1 MSGGWEL
8 PEHERRRNARE
19 LERLMAELDEVDRRH
34 GLGAHPATLHGDRGS
49 GTYAED
55 RRTSR
60 RSGGRRGR
68 DRRSGRKSRHG
79 DGRPRERSRTAFI
92 AFVVSTALFAFVV
105 VDTVDVGVSF
115 ARFQAWLVGEPA
127 PPREGRGYEFAQT
140 QPGSDAPVGWD
151 PCVPIRVLVNTEGAP
166 AGGLQMVQTAL
177 ERTNAASGLQL
188 EVAGSSSSRAFF
200 DPRRELPE
208 PVLIGWAP
216 PSEIDGLA
224 GRVAGLGG
232 AASQGLVGAR
242 QYLVQGSVVLDG
254 PLFRTLT
261 RSVDGRREAQAIVDH
276 EVGHLVGLSHVED
289 STQLMNAES
298 GATEYGAGDL
308 AGLAALGVVPCR

>member
-34 GLGAHPATLHGDRGS
+34 GLGAHPETLRSSPGRRERGPRS
-49 GTYAED
+49 RAARRERASQ
-55 RRTSR
+55 RRT
-60 RSGGRRGR
+60 RSHGQGRG
-68 DRRSGRKSRHG
+68 
-79 DGRPRERSRTAFI
+79 ERSRTALI
-92 AFVVSTALFAFVV
+92 ALVVSIALFGFVI
-105 VDTVDVGVSF
+105 VDTVDLGVSY
-115 ARFQAWLVGEPA
+115 ARLQAWVSGEPA

-151 PCVPIRVLVNTEGAP
+151 PCTPIGVLVNPQGSP
-166 AGGLQMVQTAL
+166 AGGLQMVRTAV
-177 ERTNAASGLQL
+177 ERTNAATGLEL
-188 EVAGSSSSRAFF
+188 EIVGTSDSRGFF
-200 DPRRELPE
+200 NPQRDLAE
-208 PVLIGWAP
+208 PVLIGWAA

-232 AASQGLVGAR
+232 AASQGPVGGR

-261 RSVDGRREAQAIVDH
+261 RSTGGRREAQAIVDH
-276 EVGHLVGLSHVED
+276 ELAHLVGLSHVED
-289 STQLMNAES
+289 ASQLMNAES

-308 AGLAALGVVPCR
+308 AGLAALGEVPCR